1 MPEVSV
7 IVPFYKVA
15 PFIGRCAEA
24 LMAQTLSDVEF
35 LFVDPEELW
44 QIVER
49 IRDEEKMAVTA
60 GAPLVLSAA
69 QFEGSLPAAGAAA
82 ADRQALPGMDPAEP
96 RDKNRKKQV
105 SLAEMYKT
113 ITMELG

>member
-1 MPEVSV
+1 MYVPE
-7 IVPFYKVA
+7 
-15 PFIGRCAEA
+15 EA
-24 LMAQTLSDVEF
+24 VKAMQEMEF

-82 ADRQALPGMDPAEP
+82 ADRQTLPGTDPEGP
-96 RDKNRKKQV
+96 QDKNKKKQV